1 MCKKEFKDVDILHR
15 FFIYLFTHLTVLGN
29 YKVFHEIQKLQIDYA
44 TYIFV
49 ICIYIINFIIVKH
62 MFECLLFLEEKT
74 NILKTYLWSKYIR
87 IIYTFLL
94 EDILP
99 WHRFKGFLV
108 PSGPTNLIPVD
119 EIHYNIFSLMLLKL
133 LPEFDSFNVKIDRI
147 SKSLS
152 SSYISRLCLYSSL
165 IYFS

>member
-1 MCKKEFKDVDILHR
+1 MCKKEFKDVDILHW

-49 ICIYIINFIIVKH
+49 ICIYIFNFIIVKH
-62 MFECLLFLEEKT
+62 IFECLLFLEENKYT
-74 NILKTYLWSKYIR
+74 KKISRSKYIR
-87 IIYTFLL
+87 IIYPFLL

-99 WHRFKGFLV
+99 WHRFKGFLL

-133 LPEFDSFNVKIDRI
+133 LPEFDSFNV
-147 SKSLS
+147 
-152 SSYISRLCLYSSL
+152 
-165 IYFS
+165 

>member
-1 MCKKEFKDVDILHR
+1 MCKKEFKDVDILHW

-62 MFECLLFLEEKT
+62 IFECLLFLEENKYT
-74 NILKTYLWSKYIR
+74 KKISRSKYIR
-87 IIYTFLL
+87 IIYPFLL

-99 WHRFKGFLV
+99 WHRFKGFLL

-133 LPEFDSFNVKIDRI
+133 LPEFDSFNV
-147 SKSLS
+147 
-152 SSYISRLCLYSSL
+152 
-165 IYFS
+165 

>member
-1 MCKKEFKDVDILHR
+1 MNVC
-15 FFIYLFTHLTVLGN
+15 Y
-29 YKVFHEIQKLQIDYA
+29 
-44 TYIFV
+44 
-49 ICIYIINFIIVKH
+49 
-62 MFECLLFLEEKT
+62 FLRKT
-74 NILKTYLWSKYIR
+74 NILKKYLWYKYTR

-147 SKSLS
+147 SKSLNS
-152 SSYISRLCLYSSL
+152 HHKFIFHRNWKFVQCWNNKSFLLMIIFPLVKKWNIEKFKNIYWEWFGLGNFYYNKGCQFGLHLMIKL
-165 IYFS
+165 ILFLRV